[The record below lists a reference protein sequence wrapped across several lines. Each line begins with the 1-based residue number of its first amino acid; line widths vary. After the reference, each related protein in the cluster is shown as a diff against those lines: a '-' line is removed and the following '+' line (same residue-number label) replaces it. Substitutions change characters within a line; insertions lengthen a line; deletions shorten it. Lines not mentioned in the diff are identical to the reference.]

1 MKLSNSELDVL
12 LEDLKTFNIE
22 IDKEFNSDEGSN
34 VYRKKCEIKITN
46 LVFLN
51 FEVVIVSSWV
61 PSRPINDGGHLKFEA
76 PEVTHVINFDGI
88 TSLNLD
94 GESIITDAQALE
106 IEARLQYL
114 INIE

>member
-1 MKLSNSELDVL
+1 MKLSKTELDAL
-12 LEDLKTFNIE
+12 LADIEPFTIELKDNITH
-22 IDKEFNSDEGSN
+22 EFGSN
-34 VYRKKCEIKITN
+34 IHREIIEKDLGPFDLHAEI
-46 LVFLN
+46 
-51 FEVVIVSSWV
+51 IIISSWV
-61 PSRPINDGGHLKFEA
+61 PSQPINDGGYLKFDP

-114 INIE
+114 INII

>member
-1 MKLSNSELDVL
+1 MKLTPQELTAL
-12 LEDLKTFNIE
+12 LADIPSFTIECHRPFN
-22 IDKEFNSDEGSN
+22 NDEGSN
-34 VYRKKCEIKITN
+34 IHRETIDWYFGPFN
-46 LVFLN
+46 LHV
-51 FEVVIVSSWV
+51 EVIIISSWV
-61 PSRPINDGGHLKFEA
+61 PSQPINDGGYLKFEA

-94 GESIITDAQALE
+94 GESIITDVQALE

>member
-1 MKLSNSELDVL
+1 MKI
-12 LEDLKTFNIE
+12 T
-22 IDKEFNSDEGSN
+22 DKELYQLLTGLEPFTIEFDRVFNQSEGSN
-34 VYRKKCEIKITN
+34 IHRQSFERRLTN
-46 LVFLN
+46 HVFLN
-51 FEVVIVSSWV
+51 FELVIVSSWV
-61 PSRPINDGGHLKFEA
+61 PSQPINEGGYLKFEA